1 VLTLGE
7 ARAPHHVVHLL
18 GLGDAAV
25 ADAAR
30 ELELRP
36 ERRLKV
42 MFPDQGIPLKS
53 VRYD

>member
-1 VLTLGE
+1 MLTLGE

-42 MFPDQGIPLKS
+42 MFPDQGILLKS